1 MRFISLLLPIPV
13 IIPAGIMSSVGNK
26 GRPRQKKGLGVDLYR
41 NGGASKVVR
50 NSGKLSGS

>member
-1 MRFISLLLPIPV
+1 MRFISLLLPISV

-41 NGGASKVVR
+41 NWGASKVVR